1 MYVLFST
8 YVLLGHVKP
17 MVGLAVQALSAVAE
31 EYDAS
36 VVTGVMPTGGW
47 R

>member
-8 YVLLGHVKP
+8 YGSRGHVKP
-17 MVGLAVQALSAVAE
+17 MVGLAVQALGAVAE

-36 VVTGVMPTGGW
+36 VATGVTSTGGW